1 MKTMLK
7 LLFCA
12 AALAFF
18 TAACSSHNL
27 IGQCGGNSSNSPEGG
42 TCSDTNQ

>member
-18 TAACSSHNL
+18 IAACGPHNL
-27 IGQCGGNSSNSPEGG
+27 IGQCGGNSPEGG